1 MRQEVHHGDAE
12 ENPSSQ
18 RRICPTGKSM
28 ERGIVTLEEH
38 VTDDLAV
45 LKIQQPVVTQ
55 RTQGGDA

>member
-1 MRQEVHHGDAE
+1 
-12 ENPSSQ
+12 
-18 RRICPTGKSM
+18 M